1 MDGGAGGRCI
11 RIGEWG
17 EVKNRETGH
26 GSASAFLN
34 EIQVHYV
41 HEEEIQ
47 DLQGGEVEL
56 CACVFHLG
64 F

>member
-1 MDGGAGGRCI
+1 M
-11 RIGEWG
+11 GEIP
-17 EVKNRETGH
+17 
-26 GSASAFLN
+26 ASGFLN

-41 HEEEIQ
+41 HEEEMQ